1 MREATGRKESG
12 NDPGTFSSGLDST
25 CWGRWCCRCR
35 WFDGSCRGSLTGSLT
50 GSSWTGQRILKDSW
64 RDLCGLITG
73 FWRIPDRIFGSLR
86 ILIILILFLD
96 HCEPICKDPSTALR
110 NQDPSNPVQ
119 SNPVKWRPWR
129 RILRGSFEHGP
140 NIRPSEGNGNGTKK
154 RKEVTLWR
162 DKWPI
167 DFWWRSKRQDRSNQR
182 SISSNVN

>member
-110 NQDPSNPVQ
+110 NQDPSNPIQ
-119 SNPVKWRPWR
+119 SREMAVVATDPA
-129 RILRGSFEHGP
+129 RILWARPQHSAERRERKRNKKEEGSDTLTWQMAHRLLMTIQKTGSF
-140 NIRPSEGNGNGTKK
+140 
-154 RKEVTLWR
+154 
-162 DKWPI
+162 
-167 DFWWRSKRQDRSNQR
+167 
-182 SISSNVN
+182 